1 MSDLEILAEIGAG
14 RLRFEPAIPH
24 ERIGVAVDLTLHNVF
39 WRSSLPTGDGID
51 VTVEP
56 SADPYRYMAQEQ
68 TDTLVLDPGDF
79 VLGET
84 AEAVSLPHHL
94 CGLIEG
100 KSGVARHGLII
111 HCTAPK
117 IDPGWGTPRPKRIT
131 LEMANLG
138 RVPIKLRAGAP
149 IAQLLL
155 IRLGLPST
163 RGYSGIHATKG
174 T

>member
-1 MSDLEILAEIGAG
+1 MSDFEIRAEIGTG
-14 RLRFEPAIPH
+14 RLVFEPPVLD

-39 WRSSLPTGDGID
+39 WRATIPTGEGID

-56 SADPYRYMAQEQ
+56 SADPYRYMTEESAQQ
-68 TDTLVLDPGDF
+68 VVLQPGDF
-79 VLGET
+79 ILGET
-84 AEAVSLPHHL
+84 AEGVSLPHHL

-100 KSGVARHGLII
+100 KSGAARHGLIV

-138 RVPIKLRAGAP
+138 KVPIKLRAGVP

-155 IRLGLPST
+155 LRLGLPST
-163 RGYSGIHATKG
+163 RGYGGKHGSKG